1 MKFFRFLPGAA
12 LAMVLAFSTACFADD
27 ADFFKLFGGNASGRQ
42 QMPQKNVLDGEW
54 SGRTAQGDAVTAIFR
69 NGQFQ
74 LFSNGRLVV
83 SALYTLTGN
92 QICLVDGN
100 GSREYLPISL
110 RDGVMTLQNTQFRRS
125 GLQSGANYGQ
135 NGGWSQPGYGQG
147 GIEGVWNGRN
157 AAGNAVTFVFQQG
170 HYQMSVN
177 GQLAEAGV
185 YSVNGS
191 QVCCTAEGGSPVC
204 LPFTVQGNEMQ
215 FAATQLTRV
224 GGPQNNGSWEQPDPN
239 PSATARQTSRFDGGW
254 ALASNGSQILF
265 LMMRGNYIFKKD
277 GTVIEEGTYFPL
289 DRKRVRF
296 MPRTGSDA
304 GKTLVHELT
313 LDGRRRTLKMRFANG
328 NSLSFTK
335 IRDVD

>member
-1 MKFFRFLPGAA
+1 MNFYRILTGAA
-12 LAMVLAFSTACFADD
+12 LAAALAFSTACFADD
-27 ADFFKLFGGNASGRQ
+27 ADFYRLFGGNASGRQ
-42 QMPQKNVLDGEW
+42 QNVLDGEW
-54 SGRTAQGDAVTAIFR
+54 SGRTAQGDAVTAVFR

-83 SALYTLTGN
+83 SASYTLSGN
-92 QICLVDGN
+92 QLCLVGGN
-100 GSREYLPISL
+100 GSREYLPLSL
-110 RDGVMTLQNTQFRRS
+110 RGDVMTLQNTQFRRS
-125 GLQSGANYGQ
+125 GPQPGANYGQ
-135 NGGWSQPGYGQG
+135 NGGWPQPGYGQG
-147 GIEGVWNGRN
+147 GIEGVWSGRN

-177 GQLAEAGV
+177 GQLAESGV
-185 YSVNGS
+185 YSVNGG
-191 QVCCTAEGGSPVC
+191 QVCCTAAGGSPVC
-204 LPFTVQGNEMQ
+204 LPFSVQGNEMR

-224 GGPQNNGSWEQPDPN
+224 GGPQNNGGWGQPSPN
-239 PSATARQTSRFDGGW
+239 PGAAASQASRFDGGW

-277 GTVIEEGTYFPL
+277 GTVIEEGTFQPL

-304 GKTLVHELT
+304 GKALVHELT
-313 LDGRRRTLKMRFANG
+313 LEGNRGTLKMRFANG
-328 NSLSFTK
+328 NALTFTK